1 MLQNLDAYEG
11 PKKATGNDENKHAT
25 ARLPVLSADHPQSR
39 NRRPRR
45 PLEQETPSGAR
56 FSFGPPVVAQVQGL
70 LTGHAPVVGL
80 LPQLVVLQGR
90 FVVHWQ
96 PLDGVCGQSLR
107 GGAAVRRWPLPV
119 AAAHRRIATTP
130 SGR

>member
-1 MLQNLDAYEG
+1 MLPLGY
-11 PKKATGNDENKHAT
+11 PFCLRTT
-25 ARLPVLSADHPQSR
+25 PQSR

-56 FSFGPPVVAQVQGL
+56 FSFGPLVVAQVQGL
-70 LTGHAPVVGL
+70 LTGDAPVVSL

-96 PLDGVCGQSLR
+96 PLDGVCGKSLR
-107 GGAAVRRWPLPV
+107 GGGAAVRRRPLP
-119 AAAHRRIATTP
+119 AAAAVGSPTFR
-130 SGR
+130 